1 MPDLEGYCLVFVFS
15 NIFCM
20 FILSQIFLANFSLS
34 LQDLSSGYWLP
45 FHLKKLI
52 GLMQSSIS
60 ILAFP
65 VLWEFSSGNYYLCWL
80 GGVFII
86 SWCSLR
92 LSDQGLCSS
101 LSRVRKGDLVSIF
114 FIWTSRFS
122 LKICWSSCLS
132 VPCRERTECT
142 WVHLL
147 LGPPFW
153 WSMDQIS

>member
-1 MPDLEGYCLVFVFS
+1 MPDLEGYCLFFVFS

-20 FILSQIFLANFSLS
+20 FIISQTFLSVCRIS
-34 LQDLSSGYWLP
+34 LQAIDFRST
-45 FHLKKLI
+45 LKKLI

-80 GGVFII
+80 GGVSII

-92 LSDQGLCSS
+92 LSGQGLCSS

-147 LGPPFW
+147 MGPPFW